1 MPIWTPDPIEQV
13 SVLTGLILLHCRE
26 TDGVPAY
33 SGPVWISP
41 ATVAG
46 TPAYSGPVTVRE
58 TTWLGEAG
66 FSGPAPTIAYSI
78 LGTIE
83 QIATLTGIL
92 RQSGGISGTIAQ
104 HTTLSGQL
112 HALSRLNG
120 TLTQHTSLSGQ
131 LHRSANIAGTLA
143 QHTSLSGQLR
153 RSARIAGTL
162 AQHVDMSGRIWR
174 SGNHID
180 GTIAQHTTLSGQLR
194 ITTYRIDGTLA
205 QHTTM
210 VGTLLYTP
218 RPAPAYQA
226 EIYINIFGVP
236 DQKAFT
242 VARVPD
248 VYRPGSPMEYDW
260 CRIRLEEDEIAPPV
274 IYRDRPILML
284 RDLRAGRFRY
294 RIIARN
300 TSSGETLTQDYI
312 LLVHPK
318 AEVPV

>member
-1 MPIWTPDPIEQV
+1 MGPPSSGD
-13 SVLTGLILLHCRE
+13 
-26 TDGVPAY
+26 PAY
-33 SGPVWISP
+33 SGPVAVLEP
-41 ATVAG
+41 L
-46 TPAYSGPVTVRE
+46 
-58 TTWLGEAG
+58 WLGEAG

-78 LGTIE
+78 LGLIE
-83 QIATLTGIL
+83 QTATLTGIL
-92 RQSGGISGTIAQ
+92 RQSGGISGSITQ
-104 HTTLSGQL
+104 TTSLSGQL
-112 HALSRLNG
+112 RTLARLNG

-131 LHRSANIAGTLA
+131 LRRSVGIAGTLA
-143 QHTSLSGQLR
+143 QHTSVSGQLR
-153 RSARIAGTL
+153 QSARIAGTL

-174 SGNHID
+174 SGYHID
-180 GTIAQHTTLSGQLR
+180 GTV
-194 ITTYRIDGTLA
+194 A

>member
-1 MPIWTPDPIEQV
+1 MATEGVPGYSGPTWLV
-13 SVLTGLILLHCRE
+13 SPSTA
-26 TDGVPAY
+26 GVPAY
-33 SGPVWISP
+33 SGPVAVLETP
-41 ATVAG
+41 CPGA
-46 TPAYSGPVTVRE
+46 PAY
-58 TTWLGEAG
+58 
-66 FSGPAPTIAYSI
+66 SGPAPTIAYSI
-78 LGTIE
+78 LGLVE
-83 QIATLTGIL
+83 QTALLTGSL
-92 RQSGGISGTIAQ
+92 RQLGGISGTVTQ

-112 HALSRLNG
+112 RTLARLNG

-131 LHRSANIAGTLA
+131 LRRSTYIAGTLA

-153 RSARIAGTL
+153 RSACIAGTL
-162 AQHVDMSGRIWR
+162 AQHVDMSGRVWR
-174 SGNHID
+174 SGYHID
-180 GTIAQHTTLSGQLR
+180 GTVFQHTIL
-194 ITTYRIDGTLA
+194 
-205 QHTTM
+205 

-226 EIYINIFGVP
+226 EIYINVFGVP